1 MFVDCHE
8 CGKSFDVFNE
18 GYSSQYVTA
27 CSTCWAVQVKR
38 REIGGVF
45 FRVGA

>member
-1 MFVDCHE
+1 VNVYCDE
-8 CGKSFDVFNE
+8 CKEEFDVLAG

-27 CSTCWAVQVKR
+27 CATCWAVEVKR

-45 FRVGA
+45 SRAGA